1 MGGRTINE
9 YVSMMLKKN
18 IALLTPFEKEF
29 ARFIKEEKCFI
40 QLHRNYFNKMKIKS
54 QSYLLPDNSKI
65 ELGEIEWKGPELLFD
80 STLIGREQ
88 GSLHQLVLDSLH
100 KTDQNMISDLTQNI
114 VLAGGTALMKGI
126 DKRLLHELTEADED
140 IGREANID

>member
-1 MGGRTINE
+1 
-9 YVSMMLKKN
+9 
-18 IALLTPFEKEF
+18 
-29 ARFIKEEKCFI
+29 
-40 QLHRNYFNKMKIKS
+40 MKVKS

-65 ELGEIEWKGPELLFD
+65 ELGEVEWKGPELLFD

-140 IGREANID
+140 IGREANIDWKYETRNISSWLGWSLLGNLTSIQSLMVSRQIYEEEGPRLLQNSNF